1 MIVSPEEVKKVIEK
15 VTAIAEPL
23 LDAEGMELVDIEYR
37 KEQVGWVLRLFI
49 DKEQGITLNDCTT
62 ISRELG
68 NLLDVKDSVPHSY
81 HLEISSPGLNRPL
94 KKEKDLLRFRG
105 KKVRIKTAHPIGNR
119 KNFVGILSDYKDGTI
134 YVSIDQESFAIPYKE
149 VVRANLEWE
158 F

>member
-1 MIVSPEEVKKVIEK
+1 MIVSPEELKRVIEK

-37 KEQVGWVLRLFI
+37 REQMGWVLRLFI
-49 DKEQGITLNDCTT
+49 DKEQGITLDDCTN
-62 ISRELG
+62 INRELG
-68 NLLDVKDSVPHSY
+68 NLLDVKDPVPHSY

-94 KKEKDLLRFRG
+94 KKEKDFLQFKG

-119 KNFVGILSDYKDGTI
+119 KNFVGILSDYKAGTI
-134 YVSIDQESFAIPYKE
+134 YVSTDQGSFVIPYEE
-149 VVRANLEWE
+149 VVKANLEWE

>member
-1 MIVSPEEVKKVIEK
+1 MIVSPEEVKRVIEK

-37 KEQVGWVLRLFI
+37 KEQMGWVLRLFI
-49 DKEQGITLNDCTT
+49 DKEQGITLDECTT

-68 NLLDVKDSVPHSY
+68 NLLDVKDPVAHSY

-94 KKEKDLLRFRG
+94 KKEKDFLRFKG
-105 KKVRIKTAHPIGNR
+105 KKVRIKTAHPIGDR

-134 YVSIDQESFAIPYKE
+134 YVSIDQELFAIPYKE

>member
-1 MIVSPEEVKKVIEK
+1 MIVSPEEVKRIIEK

-37 KEQVGWVLRLFI
+37 KEQMGWVLRLFI
-49 DKEQGITLNDCTT
+49 DKEQGITLDDCAT

-68 NLLDVKDSVPHSY
+68 NLLDVKDPVPHSY

-94 KKEKDLLRFRG
+94 KKEKDFLRFKG
-105 KKVRIKTAHPIGNR
+105 KKVRIKTARPIGNR
-119 KNFVGILSDYKDGTI
+119 KNFIGILSDYKDGAI
-134 YVSIDQESFAIPYKE
+134 YVSIDQGSFAIPYEE